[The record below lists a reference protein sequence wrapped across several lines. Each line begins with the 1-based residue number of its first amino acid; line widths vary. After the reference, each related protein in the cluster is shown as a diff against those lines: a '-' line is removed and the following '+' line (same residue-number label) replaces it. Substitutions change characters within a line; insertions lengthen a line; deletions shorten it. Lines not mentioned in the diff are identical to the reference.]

1 MDKNTKIAF
10 LGLGSMGAPM
20 ARRLLAAGYPLT
32 VWNRSTSRA
41 LAFAGA
47 AVGSGADA
55 GAVAAARGESSAG
68 GGAAVNGAGGAMV
81 KVVDSPAEAVR
92 DADVVITMLADPAA
106 VREVVGAFA
115 GSLKPGAVLIDASTV
130 GPDVVG
136 ELAELLPAG
145 VKLIDAPVMGSVDR
159 AANGELL
166 LMVGG
171 DADPVLPLLE
181 LFGTVNRTGV
191 VGTGAALKLVLI
203 NAVINGVAV
212 VGEAMALADSLGLP
226 EAQVKAALASSPLAG
241 LAGRAFAEGAYFP
254 VRLAAKDVALATAAA
269 DLPIAHA
276 VHTRLTTYPE
286 VLDEDLGH
294 IVKYFRSSTDSTR
307 TASSST

>member
-20 ARRLLAAGYPLT
+20 ARRVATAGYSLT
-32 VWNRSTSRA
+32 VWNRSSARA
-41 LAFAGA
+41 IEFAGA
-47 AVGSGADA
+47 AVVA
-55 GAVAAARGESSAG
+55 GATSVT
-68 GGAAVNGAGGAMV
+68 VM
-81 KVVDSPAEAVR
+81 DSPAEAVR

-130 GPDVVG
+130 GPAAVA
-136 ELAELLPAG
+136 ELAELLPAD
-145 VKLIDAPVMGSVDR
+145 VNLIDAPVMGSVDR
-159 AANGELL
+159 AASGELF

-181 LFGTVNRTGV
+181 LFGTVNRTGA
-191 VGTGAALKLVLI
+191 VGTGAALKVVLI

-212 VGEAMALADSLGLP
+212 VGEAMALADSLGIP
-226 EAQVKAALASSPLAG
+226 EAHVKAALASSALAG

-269 DLPIAHA
+269 DLPIARA
-276 VHTRLTTYPE
+276 VHTRLTAYPE
-286 VLDEDLGH
+286 VSDEDLGQ
-294 IVKYFRSSTDSTR
+294 IVKAFRSADSHR
-307 TASSST
+307 AR

>member
-20 ARRLLAAGYPLT
+20 ARRVLTAGYPLT
-32 VWNRSTSRA
+32 VWNRSTAKA
-41 LAFAGA
+41 LAFAGS
-47 AVGSGADA
+47 AVGSGTS
-55 GAVAAARGESSAG
+55 ES
-68 GGAAVNGAGGAMV
+68 V

-115 GSLKPGAVLIDASTV
+115 DALKPGAVLIDASTV
-130 GPDVVG
+130 GPDVVA
-136 ELAELLPAG
+136 ELAELLPPDN
-145 VKLIDAPVMGSVDR
+145 KLVDAPVMGSVDR
-159 AANGELL
+159 AASGELL

-181 LFGTVNRTGV
+181 LFGTVNRTGA

-203 NAVINGVAV
+203 NAVVNGVAV
-212 VGEAMALADSLGLP
+212 VAEAMALADSLGVP
-226 EAQVKAALASSPLAG
+226 EAHAKAALAASPVAG

-269 DLPIAHA
+269 DLPVARA
-276 VHTRLTTYPE
+276 VHTRLTAYPE
-286 VLDEDLGH
+286 VANEDLSE
-294 IVKYFRSSTDSTR
+294 IVKYFRTSQ
-307 TASSST
+307 

>member
-1 MDKNTKIAF
+1 
-10 LGLGSMGAPM
+10 
-20 ARRLLAAGYPLT
+20 
-32 VWNRSTSRA
+32 
-41 LAFAGA
+41 
-47 AVGSGADA
+47 
-55 GAVAAARGESSAG
+55 
-68 GGAAVNGAGGAMV
+68 MV
-81 KVVDSPAEAVR
+81 KVGDSPAEAVQ

-115 GSLKPGAVLIDASTV
+115 SSLKPGAVLIDASTV

-136 ELAELLPAG
+136 ELAELLPAD

-159 AANGELL
+159 AASGELL

-181 LFGTVNRTGV
+181 LFGTVNRTGP

-203 NAVINGVAV
+203 NAVINGVAL

-226 EAQVKAALASSPLAG
+226 EGQVKAALASSPLAG

-276 VHTRLTTYPE
+276 VHDRLTAYPE
-286 VLDEDLGH
+286 VADEDLGQ
-294 IVKYFRSSTDSTR
+294 IVKYFRQALTSS
-307 TASSST
+307 

>member
-20 ARRLLAAGYPLT
+20 ARRVLAAGYPLT
-32 VWNRSTSRA
+32 VWNRSTTRA

-47 AVGSGADA
+47 AVGSGTDTARDA
-55 GAVAAARGESSAG
+55 GVVAAGWG
-68 GGAAVNGAGGAMV
+68 DGGATV
-81 KVVDSPAEAVR
+81 KVVDSPADAVR

-115 GSLKPGAVLIDASTV
+115 SSLRPGAVLIDASTV
-130 GPDVVG
+130 GPEVVG
-136 ELAELLPAG
+136 ELAKLLPADIT
-145 VKLIDAPVMGSVDR
+145 LIDAPVMGSVDR
-159 AANGELL
+159 AASGELL

-181 LFGTVNRTGV
+181 LFGTVNRTGA
-191 VGTGAALKLVLI
+191 VGSGAALKLVLI

-212 VGEAMALADSLGLP
+212 VAEAMALADSLGLP
-226 EAQVKAALASSPLAG
+226 EAQVKAALATSPLAG
-241 LAGRAFAEGAYFP
+241 LAGRAFAEGVYFP

-269 DLPIAHA
+269 DLPVAQA
-276 VHTRLTTYPE
+276 VHDRLTAHPE
-286 VLDEDLGH
+286 ASNEDLGQ
-294 IVKYFRSSTDSTR
+294 IVKHFRQP
-307 TASSST
+307 

>member
-20 ARRLLAAGYPLT
+20 ARRVLAAGYPLT
-32 VWNRSTSRA
+32 VWNRTTTRA

-47 AVGSGADA
+47 AVGSGA
-55 GAVAAARGESSAG
+55 
-68 GGAAVNGAGGAMV
+68 GAAEV

-92 DADVVITMLADPAA
+92 DADVVVTMLADPPA

-115 GSLKPGAVLIDASTV
+115 SSLKPGTVLIDASTI
-130 GPDVVG
+130 GPEVVG
-136 ELAELLPAG
+136 ELAGLLPPD
-145 VKLIDAPVMGSVDR
+145 VQLIDAPVMGSVDR
-159 AANGELL
+159 AASGELL

-181 LFGTVNRTGV
+181 LFGTVNRTGD

-212 VGEAMALADSLGLP
+212 VAEAMALADSLGLP
-226 EAQVKAALASSPLAG
+226 EAQVKAALSTSPLAG
-241 LAGRAFAEGAYFP
+241 LAGRAFTTDAYFP

-276 VHTRLTTYPE
+276 VHTRLTDYPE
-286 VLDEDLGH
+286 VADEDLGQ
-294 IVKYFRSSTDSTR
+294 IVKSFRSLT
-307 TASSST
+307 SS